1 MKKIGFIEYYL
12 NEWHANNYP
21 DLIEKASNGEFK
33 VCYAYAHGENPKGGM
48 TNKEWAELHNVELLD
63 TMEEVIEKSDCLVV
77 LSPDN
82 PELHELLCEKPL
94 QSGKPVYVDK
104 TFAPDKE
111 TALRI
116 FANADKHNTKCF
128 SSSALR
134 FATEW
139 QEMPRE
145 GIYKIFSEGPGTLEV
160 YSIHQIEPVIHLM
173 NARAQ
178 RLMFLGDEKHPSYIV
193 QFADGRLA
201 QMSHRV
207 DEKKTF
213 AMTIVDAD
221 NKAVRHEVKSNYFGL
236 FIDAMIR
243 FFETGEVPVSHEQT
257 VDVIAVR
264 AAAIQAC
271 KTPFRWIEL

>member
-1 MKKIGFIEYYL
+1 
-12 NEWHANNYP
+12 
-21 DLIEKASNGEFK
+21 
-33 VCYAYAHGENPKGGM
+33 
-48 TNKEWAELHNVELLD
+48 
-63 TMEEVIEKSDCLVV
+63 
-77 LSPDN
+77 
-82 PELHELLCEKPL
+82 
-94 QSGKPVYVDK
+94 VYVDK

-111 TALRI
+111 SALRI

-145 GIYKIFSEGPGTLEV
+145 GIHKIFSEGPGTLEM

-173 NARAQ
+173 NERAQ
-178 RLMFLGDEKHPSYIV
+178 RLMFLGDEKHPSMII

-201 QMSHRV
+201 QLYHRI

-213 AMTIVDAD
+213 AMTIVDKD

-236 FIDAMIR
+236 FIDAMLR
-243 FFETGEVPVSHEQT
+243 FFKTGEVPVPHEQT

-264 AAAIQAC
+264 AAAIEAC
-271 KTPFRWIEL
+271 KTPFRWINL